1 MQCPKCHREKFEVEK
16 PCASCGFRGNVN
28 QLDELGHLQWL
39 LSQMEAWEAFE
50 IDPST
55 VSKLREIHRSRLR
68 ELQVELGLRLPAFT
82 PEKVEKAW
90 MELAHLE
97 TLFDKVEEWR
107 DAGYFNPEMG
117 DGDPVRMQR
126 ALAEELRQRLDA
138 YQRPALPQRDPDRLK
153 TVSFLMDQIDLLSA
167 RGWFKS
173 KKEIEKVVAP
183 LMAVML
189 DVMSDQQGE

>member
-1 MQCPKCHREKFEVEK
+1 MQCPKCHREKFEAEK
-16 PCASCGFRGNVN
+16 PCAGCGFRGNAR
-28 QLDELGHLQWL
+28 QLEELGHLQWL
-39 LSQMEAWEAFE
+39 LSQMKEWESFDIE
-50 IDPST
+50 PSA

-68 ELQVELGLRLPAFT
+68 DTQVELGLRLPAFT

-90 MELAHLE
+90 VELSHLE
-97 TLFDKVEEWR
+97 TLFEKVEEWR
-107 DAGYFNPEMG
+107 NAGYFNPEMG

-126 ALAEELRQRLDA
+126 ALAEELRQRLDE
-138 YQRPALPQRDPDRLK
+138 YQRPAMPQRDPDRLK

-173 KKEIEKVVAP
+173 KREIEQVVAP

-189 DVMSDQQGE
+189 EVMSDEGSV